1 MTITLLHD
9 LYIDW
14 YNINL
19 DNLNTLFIRN
29 KTLEV
34 YTFRQSS
41 LFSSL
46 LDIFVILWKIYVR
59 LDSGVSFRYSST
71 RRIHVWCRWCFS
83 RWCVKVFIGDAGA
96 GTREILVVWYTDRRG
111 LYHGIESNRLTSRTL
126 QGMRQ
131 WEVEISHQK
140 SNVVAFT
147 GDHGV
152 LSIAHIHIMVD
163 SHNLV
168 DDRLGNAS

>member
-1 MTITLLHD
+1 M
-9 LYIDW
+9 
-14 YNINL
+14 
-19 DNLNTLFIRN
+19 
-29 KTLEV
+29 LEV

-46 LDIFVILWKIYVR
+46 FDIFVILREIYVR
-59 LDSGVSFRYSST
+59 FDSGVSFRYSGT
-71 RRIHVWCRWCFS
+71 RRIHVRCRWCFS
-83 RWCVKVFIGDAGA
+83 RWCVKVFVGDASA
-96 GTREILVVWYTDRRG
+96 GTREILVWYTDRRG
-111 LYHGIESNRLTSRTL
+111 LHHRIESNRLTSGTL
-126 QGMRQ
+126 QGVRQ

-152 LSIAHIHIMVD
+152 LRVAHVHIMVN

-168 DDRLGNAS
+168 DDRLSDAG